1 MKKEFKIYLFKDKED
16 YIKVITEDNIYNITG
31 EKGSGKSY
39 FGNMKDND
47 EKCAVI
53 HLDPTFTPEG
63 SKYHDYSSKIRK
75 RLIDKY
81 GEDLNPYKSFE
92 SEYYDE
98 IIEFLKSINKE
109 SYIEGGSISEIQNIS
124 KIVGTIVVKRT
135 GVLKCFLRVLKRDY
149 HNDYFMKISI
159 EKHGRLGKIYR
170 FKDVIKRRKKIFT
183 SYHQIEDFI
192 ERIENYNK

>member
-1 MKKEFKIYLFKDKED
+1 MKKESKIYLFKDKED

-47 EKCAVI
+47 EMCAVI